1 MAQRG
6 TLSDAG
12 PSACPFVALELDR
25 DRRSERPDSRHRC
38 YAEPVPAP
46 RTIAH
51 QERFCLSPNFSG
63 CPIFQDW
70 AVRAAARSVPLP
82 QGYEGGRRP
91 TPEPRAVGAAGMAD
105 AAQVS
110 MSPSESVPSADDP
123 SLSQPAGA
131 QPEEA
136 WPDSMATS
144 LPLVGAAAAAEGLA
158 AEPIAEQQL
167 AAFEAQPIDRDSAPS
182 PDESHVASSATVS
195 PPRAPMDRTPIAQP
209 RGNEAIDTKDL
220 DKPDDAAVP
229 AFLVGRSSRAPRS
242 RKTDDSGQRE
252 DVVPSWAIDGRFG
265 AQAGGDPRSDGV
277 FGRVLTIAAVVIIL
291 ALGVAAVILIPGL
304 LSGGPQQTVR
314 PSVLRTASPAAS
326 GIAVVPTLTSIPLT
340 TPSPNAEPTAVA
352 TPEPSPRVYKIKAGD
367 TLARIARKNGIT
379 VNDIL
384 AANPQISDAND
395 IQVGQFIVI
404 PPPAA
409 TPAP

>member
-63 CPIFQDW
+63 CLIFQDW
-70 AVRAAARSVPLP
+70 AVRAAARSVPLS
-82 QGYEGGRRP
+82 QGYEGGRRA
-91 TPEPRAVGAAGMAD
+91 TPEPRAGAAGAAGMAG

-110 MSPSESVPSADDP
+110 MSPSESVPAADDP
-123 SLSQPAGA
+123 SLAQPASP

-144 LPLVGAAAAAEGLA
+144 PLVGAAAAAEGLA
-158 AEPIAEQQL
+158 AEPVAEQQL
-167 AAFEAQPIDRDSAPS
+167 AAFDAQPSDRDAAPS
-182 PDESHVASSATVS
+182 PDEWHAASSGTVS
-195 PPRAPMDRTPIAQP
+195 PPRAPMDRTPIAPP
-209 RGNEAIDTKDL
+209 RGNGAIETKDL
-220 DKPDDAAVP
+220 DEPDDAAVP

-242 RKTDDSGQRE
+242 PKSDDSGQRE

-265 AQAGGDPRSDGV
+265 QAGGEPRGDGV

-291 ALGVAAVILIPGL
+291 ALGVAAVVLIPGL

-326 GIAVVPTLTSIPLT
+326 GIAAVPTLTSIPPT

-352 TPEPSPRVYKIKAGD
+352 TPEPSPRLYKVKAGD

-379 VNDIL
+379 VSDIL
-384 AANPQISDAND
+384 AANPRISDAND

-404 PPPAA
+404 PPAAA